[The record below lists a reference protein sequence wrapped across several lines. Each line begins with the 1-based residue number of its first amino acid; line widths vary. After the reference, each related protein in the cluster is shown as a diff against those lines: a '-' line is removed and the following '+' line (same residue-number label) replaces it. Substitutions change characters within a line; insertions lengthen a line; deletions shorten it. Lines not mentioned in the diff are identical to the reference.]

1 MLVWKTQHG
10 HNWRPYLITSH
21 QKETHLNIITTTPK
35 SKTEK
40 VPHRFILHIYP
51 RSNSHRKSGKKINW
65 NQWTLNIYTAPF
77 TPHHQSCPIFNIPC
91 TRMAPWQSC
100 LKKKK
105 KNHRGHSGVCNKLS
119 VPAPCVHT
127 HTCWSPTMLPP
138 WPPKAKWILL
148 PGSLQHILQLTSH
161 ILPQGVPGATSSL
174 PPVHLSLHTH
184 TVLSPKHQT
193 KACCQNWW
201 TNTQLGGKI
210 RWKWLWYWLCEGY
223 KPTKQSQCLSTRLPG
238 KISLALN
245 WLTNLP
251 PLANDTTHSI

>member
-105 KNHRGHSGVCNKLS
+105 KKIIGDTQVCAISWVFLPHAYTHTLAEVLLCFLLDPQRQNGS
-119 VPAPCVHT
+119 CSPAPSSIFFNLLHT
-127 HTCWSPTMLPP
+127 SFRR
-138 WPPKAKWILL
+138 
-148 PGSLQHILQLTSH
+148 GSLVPHH
-161 ILPQGVPGATSSL
+161 HYLPFTYL
-174 PPVHLSLHTH
+174 FT
-184 TVLSPKHQT
+184 
-193 KACCQNWW
+193 
-201 TNTQLGGKI
+201 
-210 RWKWLWYWLCEGY
+210 
-223 KPTKQSQCLSTRLPG
+223 PTQCLAQNTKRKHVAKTGERTR
-238 KISLALN
+238 N
-245 WLTNLP
+245 
-251 PLANDTTHSI
+251 